1 MVNLSIY
8 IIYDIAKEKICTF
21 MLVAIQNESIMF
33 TIDGNN
39 IEIKKEVRKI
49 NKSHN

>member
-1 MVNLSIY
+1 
-8 IIYDIAKEKICTF
+8 

-39 IEIKKEVRKI
+39 IEIKKEVSKSI
-49 NKSHN
+49 NLTIKLIHTWGLIQKCQIFGCV